1 MMIIDDI
8 IYAKIVAITNGV
20 YSNELIVKNSEIDSF
35 KKRGEEW
42 MGLLGPK
49 ML

>member
-8 IYAKIVAITNGV
+8 MHAKIGKTNTRV
-20 YSNELIVKNSEIDSF
+20 YSNELMVKNSEIDSL